1 MGALRGNEPEKEIR
15 IVPEKRPGEYVVDQK
30 KGVTLTRNLKKI

>member
-15 IVPEKRPGEYVVDQK
+15 VVPEKRPGEYIEDQK
-30 KGVTLTRNLKKI
+30 RD